1 VREVAMTDAERRRAE
16 RARLE
21 LSETESAFAEV
32 RAALVDRL
40 VGSPMEASAERE
52 RLYLAVNVLD
62 SVRAC
67 LKRVVIGA
75 SDTRAIE
82 EFVAAMKG

>member
-1 VREVAMTDAERRRAE
+1 MTDAERRRAE
-16 RARLE
+16 HTRLE
-21 LSETESAFAEV
+21 LAETETAFADV

-40 VGSPMEASAERE
+40 LASPMEASAERE

-62 SVRAC
+62 SVRARMKC
-67 LKRVVIGA
+67 VVTGHA
-75 SDTRAIE
+75 DSKAIE